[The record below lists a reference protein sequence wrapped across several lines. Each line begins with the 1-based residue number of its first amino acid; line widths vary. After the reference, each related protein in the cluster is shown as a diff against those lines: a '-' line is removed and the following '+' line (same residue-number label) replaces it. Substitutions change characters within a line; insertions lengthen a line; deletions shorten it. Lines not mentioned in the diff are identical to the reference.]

1 MSFKILIFCTNEQN
15 LLRVEMAELLLFWQQ
30 LTGISCTFPPF
41 KAPFKMYRSTSEMMP
56 SGLDDLEVLI
66 NVTQKEVKNNDKRN
80 CIYKLTLSLLVLK
93 VTKSVYKQENN
104 KLTVTGSCW
113 QRASNKDRGLVS
125 YCPDTLTKEQ
135 KKKKEN
141 NRKKREKN
149 LQNLPW
155 RPFTSFT
162 LYTDTGPPPLYEI
175 TTHNNNRVKSPAMK
189 RLHSNRALTIL
200 RWRKTKRHVL
210 FSVRGLFTSFLSAVE
225 STEKI
230 PTSQC
235 ALSCSLS
242 ET

>member
-141 NRKKREKN
+141 NRKIREKTY
-149 LQNLPW
+149 
-155 RPFTSFT
+155 RIYRDGRS
-162 LYTDTGPPPLYEI
+162 
-175 TTHNNNRVKSPAMK
+175 
-189 RLHSNRALTIL
+189 LHSHCIRTPGLRHCMKLRLTIII
-200 RWRKTKRHVL
+200 
-210 FSVRGLFTSFLSAVE
+210 GLKARPWKDYIR
-225 STEKI
+225 TER
-230 PTSQC
+230 
-235 ALSCSLS
+235 
-242 ET
+242 